1 MNKLVV
7 LISLAILTLLVV
19 FASAQSAVAYVRSSS
34 PGPTFGGNSWDSAFQ
49 IIPSRTGAG
58 TSIDGSTI
66 RIGKAGCV
74 AGTTHEARQAA
85 KGALVDIQDS
95 ILSAS
100 FPGLIE
106 PLSMPTRS
114 LGGGSWFFNPNTG
127 GGLEATK
134 AWRLVEQPDK
144 TYVWELRDVE
154 GMNNIGLLVKI
165 QGRVVKRLADGFYLD
180 DGSGRDD
187 GDRAVPGV
195 RVLVPAGVTIPEEQS
210 YVVVTGISSCYRDE
224 EAVKRLLRV
233 RMLEDIQQIV
243 VSD

>member
-7 LISLAILTLLVV
+7 LISLAMLTLLVV

-34 PGPTFGGNSWDSAFQ
+34 PGPTFDGNSRNGAFQ
-49 IIPSRTGAG
+49 ITPSGIGAG
-58 TSIDGSTI
+58 TTTDGFTI
-66 RIGKAGCV
+66 RSGNAGCV
-74 AGTTHEARQAA
+74 AGTTIKARQAIS
-85 KGALVDIQDS
+85 GV
-95 ILSAS
+95 
-100 FPGLIE
+100 GLIE
-106 PLSMPTRS
+106 PLSMPARS
-114 LGGGSWFFNPNTG
+114 LGGGSWLFNPNTG
-127 GGLEATK
+127 GGMEATR

-154 GMNNIGLLVKI
+154 GMNNIGLLVKL
-165 QGRVVKRLADGFYLD
+165 QGRVVKQLADGFYLD

-187 GDRAVPGV
+187 GNRAVPGV
-195 RVLVPAGVTIPEEQS
+195 RVLVPAAVTIPEEQS
-210 YVVVTGISSCYRDE
+210 YVVVIGISSCYRDE